1 MSEPGSRR
9 GRVHDAEG
17 AREAILNAA
26 EEVFAQHGFD
36 GARID
41 DIAKASGYNKSL
53 LFHYFDS
60 KLGLYAEVVK
70 RADRE
75 TSMLQMQELRPFL
88 EEDES
93 LLSDPYRFRTF
104 LEAIVRV
111 TFDYMVEHPRLLRIF
126 LWEQAE
132 GWQTYMKIASQL
144 NNEDMVLAER
154 LFGQARK
161 AGWLRSDVDP
171 IILFV
176 MAVQFCMS
184 YLSSIPLYQVVLPDR
199 DFSSSA
205 AMARIREQIVE
216 FVVHG
221 IMADPPAD
229 KAIDNGSD
237 QVTHKK

>member
-41 DIAKASGYNKSL
+41 DIAKVSGYNKSL
-53 LFHYFDS
+53 IFHYFDN

-75 TSMLQMQELRPFL
+75 TSITQIQELRPFL
-88 EEDES
+88 EDES
-93 LLSDPYRFRTF
+93 LSADPYRFRT
-104 LEAIVRV
+104 LIETSIRV
-111 TFDYMVEHPRLLRIF
+111 TFDYMVEHPHVLRIF
-126 LWEQAE
+126 QWEQAE

-144 NNEDMVLAER
+144 NTEDMSVAER
-154 LFGQARK
+154 LIAPARR
-161 AGWLRSDVDP
+161 AGLLRSNVDP
-171 IILFV
+171 VILFI
-176 MAVQFCMS
+176 MAAQLCMT
-184 YLSSIPLYQVVLPDR
+184 YLSSIPLYQGVLPDR

-205 AMARIREQIVE
+205 ALASAREQIVE

-221 IMADPPAD
+221 IMADSLVD
-229 KAIDNGSD
+229 KAIDNGSG
-237 QVTHKK
+237 QVTYKG

>member
-70 RADRE
+70 RTDRE
-75 TSMLQMQELRPFL
+75 TSLTQIQELRPFL
-88 EEDES
+88 EDES
-93 LLSDPYRFRTF
+93 LSADPHRFRT
-104 LEAIVRV
+104 LIETSIRV
-111 TFDYMVEHPRLLRIF
+111 TFDYMVEHPRILRIF

-132 GWQTYMKIASQL
+132 GWQTYIKIASQL
-144 NNEDMVLAER
+144 NSEDMGLAER
-154 LFGQARK
+154 LIDPARR
-161 AGWLRSDVDP
+161 AGLLRPNVDP
-171 IILFV
+171 VILFI
-176 MAVQFCMS
+176 MGAQLCMT
-184 YLSSIPLYQVVLPDR
+184 YLSSIPMYQGVLPDQ

-205 AMARIREQIVE
+205 ALARAREEIVE

-221 IMADPPAD
+221 IMIDSSAD

-237 QVTHKK
+237 QVTYKE